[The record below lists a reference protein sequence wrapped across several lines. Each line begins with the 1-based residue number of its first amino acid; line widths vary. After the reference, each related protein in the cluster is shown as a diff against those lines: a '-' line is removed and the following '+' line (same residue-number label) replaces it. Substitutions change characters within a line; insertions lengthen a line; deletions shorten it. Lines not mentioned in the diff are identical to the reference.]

1 MRDFKDE
8 SFILQFLSPKIMR
21 DLRLFNVTNDAE
33 KDYLEVS
40 AIHDDWGY
48 QSIRESLA
56 ASYDLGN
63 LEPYIQVYNVDVR
76 GDRSL
81 TLRHEMHQGRPLDQD
96 SAEEVVKHLQ
106 QLWGFDVILESA
118 CYNEVKSSIR
128 HSELH

>member
-8 SFILQFLSPKIMR
+8 SFILQVLSPKIMR
-21 DLRLFNVTNDAE
+21 DLRLFNVANDAE

-118 CYNEVKSSIR
+118 SDGEVKSSIR